1 MNKNLSLLLLFIF
14 ITTAVLAQNKSDI
27 EILSEWMSGSFNSE
41 EQSLN
46 DSSYYNI
53 SLEMTRIWN
62 QPNDGYWL
70 YVEQA
75 VADTKDKPYRQR
87 IYHLV
92 EENGIIKSII
102 YSIPDEKD
110 FVGGWKNPS
119 VFKSLKPA
127 QLKIR
132 EGCEVVINRKDEN
145 IFIGSTVDDNCVS
158 NLRGATY
165 ATTKVV
171 ITKNSMISWDQGFT
185 DKGEQVWGAVKGGYV
200 FKKVIN

>member
-1 MNKNLSLLLLFIF
+1 LNRILCIFFIF
-14 ITTAVLAQNKSDI
+14 ITTSTFAQSKSDI
-27 EILSEWMSGSFNSE
+27 EILTEWMSGSFNSE

-46 DSSYYNI
+46 DSIYFNI

-75 VADTKDKPYRQR
+75 VTETKDKPYRQR
-87 IYHLV
+87 IYHLI

-102 YSIPDEKD
+102 YSIPSEKD

-119 VFKSLKPA
+119 VFNSLQPA

-132 EGCEVVINRKDEN
+132 EGCEVVIHRKDEN
-145 IFIGSTVDDNCVS
+145 TFIGSTVDDNCVS
-158 NLRGATY
+158 SLRGATY

-185 DKGEQVWGAVKGGYV
+185 DKGEQVWGAVKGGYI